1 MADCK
6 SDTDDLVRRSSKSAL
21 AAIADPISREPV
33 AVSLSLSAI
42 EQVAVLTSG
51 DGGGDDGGGHQE
63 RICSGFEGEQSRF
76 SKLWPQ

>member
-6 SDTDDLVRRSSKSAL
+6 SDTDNLVRRSSKSAL

-51 DGGGDDGGGHQE
+51 GDDGGGGGLQE

>member
-51 DGGGDDGGGHQE
+51 GGGGGHQE
-63 RICSGFEGEQSRF
+63 RICSGFEGQQSRF

>member
-6 SDTDDLVRRSSKSAL
+6 SDTDNLVRRSSKSAL
-21 AAIADPISREPV
+21 AAIADPIAREPV

-42 EQVAVLTSG
+42 EQVAVLTS
-51 DGGGDDGGGHQE
+51 GGDDGGGHQE

>member
-33 AVSLSLSAI
+33 AVSLSLSSI

-51 DGGGDDGGGHQE
+51 GGGGGHQE
-63 RICSGFEGEQSRF
+63 RICSGFEGQQSRF

>member
-6 SDTDDLVRRSSKSAL
+6 SDTDNLVRRSSKSAL

-33 AVSLSLSAI
+33 AVPLSLSAI
-42 EQVAVLTSG
+42 EQVAVLTS
-51 DGGGDDGGGHQE
+51 GGGDDGGGHQE
-63 RICSGFEGEQSRF
+63 RICSGFEGEQSSF

>member
-6 SDTDDLVRRSSKSAL
+6 SDTDNLVRRSSKSAL
-21 AAIADPISREPV
+21 AAIADPISRKPV
-33 AVSLSLSAI
+33 AVSLSFSAI

-51 DGGGDDGGGHQE
+51 GDGGGHQE

-76 SKLWPQ
+76 SKLWPH

>member
-6 SDTDDLVRRSSKSAL
+6 SDTDNLVRRSSKSAL

-51 DGGGDDGGGHQE
+51 GGDGGGHQE

-76 SKLWPQ
+76 SKLWPH